1 MDEAQAAYTLWIVGA
16 VLVAVFVILNFGLER
31 RWFPRPRRMATSGN
45 ATPIPPLVGPLR
57 RRHIVMG
64 TIEGLVFIVGVICI
78 AVGCSIMGTRG
89 YGSF

>member
-1 MDEAQAAYTLWIVGA
+1 MDEAEVAYTLWAVGVA
-16 VLVAVFVILNFGLER
+16 LVVLFVILNFGVER
-31 RWFPRPRRMATSGN
+31 RWFPRPRRMASGN

-64 TIEGLVFIVGVICI
+64 TIEGLVFIAGVICI
-78 AVGCSIMGTRG
+78 SIGCSIMGTRG